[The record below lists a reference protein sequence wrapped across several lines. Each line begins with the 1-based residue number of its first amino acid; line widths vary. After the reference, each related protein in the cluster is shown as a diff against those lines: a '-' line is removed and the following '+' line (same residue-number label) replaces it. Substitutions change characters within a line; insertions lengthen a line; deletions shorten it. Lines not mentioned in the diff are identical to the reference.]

1 MRNTSLSLFIAA
13 IGLLFAGAAG
23 AQTATTTFNV
33 QMTINGQ
40 CVINSASNID
50 FGAKGVINVN
60 VDATGTIVVQCTTGT
75 TYNIGLDAGTGT
87 GATVAQRR
95 MTGPGAA
102 VINYGLF
109 RDGGHATVWGNTIG
123 TDTQAGTGNGAAQSL
138 TVYGRVAPQTTPAPG
153 SYTDTVTVT
162 LTY

>member
-1 MRNTSLSLFIAA
+1 MRKASLHFLSALA
-13 IGLLFAGAAG
+13 GLLFASVAG

-50 FGAKGVINVN
+50 FGANGVINTN
-60 VDATGTIVVQCTTGT
+60 VDATGTIIVQCTSGT
-75 TYNIGLDAGTGT
+75 AYNIGLNAGTGT

-102 VINYGLF
+102 VINYSLF
-109 RDGGHATVWGNTIG
+109 RDSGHLTLWGNTIG
-123 TDTQAGTGNGAAQSL
+123 TDTQTGSGNGAAQSL

-153 SYTDTVTVT
+153 SYADTVTVT

>member
-1 MRNTSLSLFIAA
+1 MRNMSLSLFIAA
-13 IGLLFAGAAG
+13 LGVLFAGTAW
-23 AQTATTTFNV
+23 AQTATTSFTV

-50 FGAKGVINVN
+50 FGANGVINAN
-60 VDATGTIVVQCTTGT
+60 VDATGTLVVQCTNGT
-75 TYNIGLDAGTGT
+75 TYNIGLNAGTGT

-109 RDGGHATVWGNTIG
+109 RDSGHATVWGNTIG